1 MNNRLDCLKVKGA
14 NGKSLALLA
23 FCGIVLSAVAFLTA
37 STVLFP
43 NRALAVLESQ
53 KHIFLKALEKEKVV
67 RMSFAAGSQPFAGAI
82 LNHDSYGEWR
92 LLRLDK
98 DKVSLVASGR
108 FKPEAI
114 PLSFITFVTGDA
126 NALISI
132 AEKQNGKVVA
142 DLYIYDMSIAPGQK
156 LFELKRVVEPSIEEY
171 SATQILLW
179 QKDNSYFNSVAP
191 PYKYNYY
198 AISYDPMLNT
208 YRLSFHLRKIE
219 PTMED
224 EGLILNNRAIQLY
237 REGNL
242 KSAEEKLE
250 EAVLLAS
257 AFRNT
262 VMENHRLVKAE
273 IDTLLGAGRFRE
285 PATASGSANLNSN
298 SQANPSSA
306 NSADIIDRSKMFYL
320 VGDYERVVMQLE
332 SAGSGGY
339 KPDSLALLGLA
350 YARMKD
356 YANLQRV
363 TKVLVER
370 KYPALKEYYEEVS
383 KILFYN
389 RDMPALKA
397 YLKVL
402 ESTDPL
408 SPTLAYLKSAVL
420 AEAGRLP
427 FAKEL
432 LANYLSRVS
441 DENRDLSLV
450 REYLYEIATILG
462 DTQLADRMLR
472 DIVNAD
478 EVNLTALA
486 YLSSFNGTL
495 HTEQVKVPKTAGLR
509 IEAPKQPLELFHNI
523 GGEPPSQPPRP

>member
-1 MNNRLDCLKVKGA
+1 
-14 NGKSLALLA
+14 
-23 FCGIVLSAVAFLTA
+23 
-37 STVLFP
+37 
-43 NRALAVLESQ
+43 VLESQ
-53 KHIFLKALEKEKVV
+53 KQIFLKALEKERLA

-92 LLRLDK
+92 LLRLDE

-108 FKPEAI
+108 FKPEAV
-114 PLSFITFVTGDA
+114 PFSFITFITGGA

-142 DLYIYDMSIAPGQK
+142 DLYIYDMATAPGQK

-179 QKDNSYFNSVAP
+179 QKDNSYFNSIAP
-191 PYKYNYY
+191 PYKYNYF
-198 AISYDPMLNT
+198 AITYDPMLNT
-208 YRLSFHLRKIE
+208 YKFSFHLRKIE
-219 PTMED
+219 PTMDD

-237 REGNL
+237 YEGNL

-257 AFRNT
+257 AFRTT

-273 IDTLLGAGRFRE
+273 IDTILGAERSGE
-285 PATASGSANLNSN
+285 PVAAPAGSPTPTSD
-298 SQANPSSA
+298 SQPGSPSTNHSEV
-306 NSADIIDRSKMFYL
+306 IDRSKMFYL

-350 YARMKD
+350 YARLKD

-370 KYPALKEYYEEVS
+370 RYPALKQYYEEVS

-402 ESTDPL
+402 EATDPL

-441 DENRDLSLV
+441 DEERDLSLV
-450 REYLYEIATILG
+450 REYLYEIARILG
-462 DTQLADRMLR
+462 DTQLADRMFQ

-478 EVNLTALA
+478 RVNLTALA

-509 IEAPKQPLELFHNI
+509 IEAPKQPLELFNPI
-523 GGEPPSQPPRP
+523 GGEQPPNQPPQQ